1 LNYAVKLEHAQFI
14 NLDWNAKGNIE
25 KKDKDSDIQI
35 EVCYLLDNQLF
46 HIEDISTQN

>member
-14 NLDWNAKGNIE
+14 NLDWIAKGNIE
-25 KKDKDSDIQI
+25 KKDKDKI

>member
-1 LNYAVKLEHAQFI
+1 LNYAVKLE
-14 NLDWNAKGNIE
+14 AKGNIE

-35 EVCYLLDNQLF
+35 EVSNLLDNQYF